1 MAVAL
6 FGMILAQIAIGGA
19 VVLTRLNFLSTAL
32 HLAVALGML
41 LMLARMWV
49 RELSPGGTPS

>member
-32 HLAVALGML
+32 HLAVALVML
-41 LMLARMWV
+41 MMLARMWV
-49 RELSPGGTPS
+49 RELSPEGTSS